1 MFIQIISM
9 SILFAFFGKLLV
21 TKSQYVSEMSFFV
34 VYTGIMLLLLQSFQ
48 LISEV
53 VESGI
58 GKTTSFMTAFIP
70 TYATTLLLSGNT
82 ASAGS
87 FYGLAF
93 GIVYVLELAMKFLFI
108 PGVHIYVLL
117 VLLDHLFEES
127 KLSKFAELFE
137 SGIYLAL
144 KVGLAVVMGMGVVQS
159 LIAPA
164 KDRLSVSSLY
174 QGFKAV
180 PGVGNSFGAAGEL
193 LVGCTIMIKNSMGAA
208 ALLVLVILGLE
219 PVLKVLCFHV
229 MYRLASAV
237 LQPFCDKRL
246 AESIAGMGKGCGIY
260 LKIMWNALLLFFL
273 TISMIAASTGFINFC
288 KTNFIF
294 MLLLFVF
301 SYLVPKENYRRYFNF
316 FISVMMVAALL
327 FPLLQISEKEVAE
340 QTKARLEEIEEK
352 IGDTQYYQ
360 KGENIFEQFLSD
372 EGLAETENKEPDE
385 N

>member
-1 MFIQIISM
+1 MVWVKKSVAMLLFLGIFLTPQMVYAAEDYMDEMMQELKLDEVDEAVEENVTQLPDKYTFSDMVQSFVAEGTDGISRDHICDYVFDLFFYEIAAVKPLFIQIISM

-137 SGIYLAL
+137 SGIYLSL

-174 QGFKAV
+174 QGLKAV

-208 ALLVLVILGLE
+208 ALLVLVILSLE

-246 AESIAGMGKGCGIY
+246 AESIAGVGKGCGIY

-273 TISMIAASTGFINFC
+273 TISMIAASTGFIN
-288 KTNFIF
+288 
-294 MLLLFVF
+294 
-301 SYLVPKENYRRYFNF
+301 
-316 FISVMMVAALL
+316 
-327 FPLLQISEKEVAE
+327 
-340 QTKARLEEIEEK
+340 
-352 IGDTQYYQ
+352 
-360 KGENIFEQFLSD
+360 
-372 EGLAETENKEPDE
+372 
-385 N
+385 

>member
-1 MFIQIISM
+1 
-9 SILFAFFGKLLV
+9 
-21 TKSQYVSEMSFFV
+21 
-34 VYTGIMLLLLQSFQ
+34 
-48 LISEV
+48 
-53 VESGI
+53 
-58 GKTTSFMTAFIP
+58 
-70 TYATTLLLSGNT
+70 
-82 ASAGS
+82 
-87 FYGLAF
+87 
-93 GIVYVLELAMKFLFI
+93 MKFLFI

-246 AESIAGMGKGCGIY
+246 AESVAGVGKGCGIY

-273 TISMIAASTGFINFC
+273 TISMIAASTGFIN
-288 KTNFIF
+288 
-294 MLLLFVF
+294 
-301 SYLVPKENYRRYFNF
+301 
-316 FISVMMVAALL
+316 
-327 FPLLQISEKEVAE
+327 
-340 QTKARLEEIEEK
+340 
-352 IGDTQYYQ
+352 
-360 KGENIFEQFLSD
+360 
-372 EGLAETENKEPDE
+372 
-385 N
+385 

>member
-1 MFIQIISM
+1 M
-9 SILFAFFGKLLV
+9 
-21 TKSQYVSEMSFFV
+21 
-34 VYTGIMLLLLQSFQ
+34 
-48 LISEV
+48 
-53 VESGI
+53 
-58 GKTTSFMTAFIP
+58 
-70 TYATTLLLSGNT
+70 
-82 ASAGS
+82 
-87 FYGLAF
+87 
-93 GIVYVLELAMKFLFI
+93 
-108 PGVHIYVLL
+108 
-117 VLLDHLFEES
+117 LDHLFEES

-174 QGFKAV
+174 QGVKAV

-273 TISMIAASTGFINFC
+273 TISMIAASTGFIN
-288 KTNFIF
+288 
-294 MLLLFVF
+294 
-301 SYLVPKENYRRYFNF
+301 
-316 FISVMMVAALL
+316 
-327 FPLLQISEKEVAE
+327 
-340 QTKARLEEIEEK
+340 
-352 IGDTQYYQ
+352 
-360 KGENIFEQFLSD
+360 
-372 EGLAETENKEPDE
+372 
-385 N
+385 